1 MDRVIWSQQPERRP
15 RAAIVAFGGWGDAG
29 EASTGAVDHLI
40 ATLPARL
47 VARIASDEYFDFTV
61 RRPEVEI
68 VGGGTRRL
76 IWPDTRILG
85 MATPPGERELVVVR
99 GDEPHLRWRQFAD
112 DLVSSLEALGVEQVV
127 SLGAFIGQ
135 VPHTLPV
142 PLVGSS
148 PDSAFLTDHQL
159 FASGYEGPT
168 GIVGVLGQAL
178 SDRGLPALSVWAAV
192 PHYLSNQS
200 YSPGAL
206 ALLDKALEI
215 LAIPAD
221 TSLLRS
227 EALDFRANVDAAVA
241 DSDELS
247 DYVRDLEDSAEDEID
262 ITPDSGSRLVE
273 EIERFLRGG

>member
-1 MDRVIWSQQPERRP
+1 M
-15 RAAIVAFGGWGDAG
+15 AFAGWGDAG
-29 EASTGAVDHLI
+29 EASTEAVDHLVK
-40 ATLPARL
+40 TLPAQL
-47 VARIASDEYFDFTV
+47 VARIVSDEYFDFTV

-76 IWPDTRILG
+76 IWPDTRILT
-85 MATPPGERELVVVR
+85 MASPPGERELVVVR
-99 GDEPHLRWRQFAD
+99 GDEPHLRWRQFAED
-112 DLVSSLEALGVEQVV
+112 VVSVLEALDVEQVV

-142 PLVGSS
+142 PLVGSAS
-148 PDSAFLTDHQL
+148 DPSLLAGHHL

-168 GIVGVLGQAL
+168 GIVGVLGQIL
-178 SDRGLPALSVWAAV
+178 SQHELPALSVWAAV

-215 LAIPAD
+215 LGIRAD
-221 TSLLRS
+221 MTLLRS
-227 EALDFRANVDAAVA
+227 EAEEFRANVDAAVA

-247 DYVRDLEDSAEDEID
+247 DYVRDLEESTEDEID
-262 ITPDSGSRLVE
+262 VMPDSGTRLVE